1 MLKSALYAGS
11 FDPPTYGHLNIID
24 RAADLFD
31 HLLIGVAVNSQKA
44 FFLPILER
52 IELLKRLTNHR
63 ANISVVS
70 YEGLTVDFAK
80 QQKLSCL
87 IRSLRSGIDLEEEK
101 MLARANVRLSGIETL
116 FLIADETVG
125 FISASLVREI
135 ALNQGSLKDFV
146 PPLVEEAIRHRFKH
160 QEEI

>member
-1 MLKSALYAGS
+1 MQ
-11 FDPPTYGHLNIID
+11 DPLILQPTGHLNIMD

-31 HLLIGVAVNSQKA
+31 QLLIGVAVNSQKA
-44 FFLPILER
+44 SFLPILER

-63 ANISVVS
+63 ASISVVS

-80 QQKLSCL
+80 QQKISCL

-101 MLARANVRLSGIETL
+101 MLARANVRLGGIETL

-146 PPLVEEAIRHRFKH
+146 PPLVEEAIRYKF
-160 QEEI
+160 